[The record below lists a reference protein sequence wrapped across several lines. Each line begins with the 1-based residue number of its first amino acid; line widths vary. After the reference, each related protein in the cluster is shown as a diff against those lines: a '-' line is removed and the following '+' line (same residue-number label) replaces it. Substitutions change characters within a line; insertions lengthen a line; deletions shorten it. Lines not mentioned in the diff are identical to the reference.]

1 MRLFIIPFTQKKAEP
16 PKAEAEAEEKK
27 ESPKKE
33 SKLKLKKAPKAEDDA
48 PAQPPAKRKIE
59 DEPAEKPAKKS
70 PAKRSPAKVAKTDAP
85 AAGGSSADAAAA
97 EPMEVEAAAAKP
109 EEKAAEVTAKAEP
122 LAAEQQQQPIVP
134 PPPNKPAKPPKEVKE
149 ISPDD
154 FFNMFSSSSAR
165 KTPPPTTAAAASSDL
180 GKRRRDEEAAAD
192 DEGGDAA
199 AGGPSKQQQPP
210 PPPETA
216 AANKKAP
223 MPTASPSPP
232 LDSPMAAAAAK
243 KEPSGEGGG
252 GSSSSSSK
260 QKVEVKK
267 EKKEKK
273 AAAESTPAAA
283 EKAAPAS
290 AAASPA
296 AAASAA
302 GSSPATGED
311 QKDDIFDEPAPP
323 PPKKWHPGMIMS
335 APPNKGNKT
344 YPVGK
349 KNCLTYKDGKG
360 NVQPLIFV
368 MTGVLDS
375 LEREECEAMIK
386 KYGGKVTG
394 SISGKTNYLLLGT
407 DERGMPMEGGK
418 ATKAKTMPN
427 CKILDEDG
435 FLDILRNS
443 CPQPAAAAAPPPAPS
458 AAPVKS
464 EVKSEKAVG
473 GAGASS
479 SSASAQQQP
488 ALPAL
493 PKPEGAEALWAEKYR
508 PMAVEHL
515 VGNSD
520 HVRRLGNWLKTWED
534 ENAKLLMRQGEKKEK
549 GGKKE
554 ESSFMKA
561 ALLSG
566 PPGVG
571 KTSTAKV
578 LLKHFGYD
586 IVELNAS
593 DTRSE
598 KAIKSMAGDMVGNQ
612 SIADFATA
620 EGVGGKGF
628 KGKNGKMALIMDEV
642 DGMSAGDR
650 GGVGMLVKII
660 ADAKMPVICICND
673 RQSQK
678 LKSLANHC
686 LDLRFRRPANGEIKS
701 ALRRVVASEGYH
713 DVDEA
718 VLDKLA
724 ESCNADI
731 RQMLNL
737 LQIWRPR
744 DGAAK
749 LDGET
754 VQNNLKS
761 AFKDLDVGPWDV
773 ADRFFK
779 AGNEDFE
786 QKLRYYFVDN
796 SMTPLLVHENYLS
809 CQPFLPQRFM
819 QAPPKFQD
827 NWKFNQL
834 AQAGDFLANGDV
846 ISQKVM
852 GSQNFALMPLHGA
865 LSCVAPGAMMKG
877 NGPGRLQFPSWLGR
891 NSTATKRQRL
901 LREATSHM
909 SGTISAS
916 KCEVRQSYIPV
927 LRNALLKP
935 LVKDGVGGVEEV
947 LDLLDEY
954 GLTKDDFDAVMEM
967 ELLSE
972 GNAKAAFSAVSAATK
987 SALTRKYNQRHAEPK
1002 NVPKKAKKQSAGEKA
1017 ALKRLTED
1025 GEYEDDGP
1033 DDEGEESEEEDD
1045 EQPAAA
1051 AAKPSG
1057 SSKAAGKQPV
1067 GKGKARA

>member
-1 MRLFIIPFTQKKAEP
+1 MY
-16 PKAEAEAEEKK
+16 
-27 ESPKKE
+27 
-33 SKLKLKKAPKAEDDA
+33 DA
-48 PAQPPAKRKIE
+48 GTFNLVWYGRTNDHASTDTNKFYFSGLPT
-59 DEPAEKPAKKS
+59 
-70 PAKRSPAKVAKTDAP
+70 TDATKKFAVFP
-85 AAGGSSADAAAA
+85 TSGVATVLSTGFAHSASGLVHPAGGFDPANSTA
-97 EPMEVEAAAAKP
+97 
-109 EEKAAEVTAKAEP
+109 VTARFARGTTTVYTSYDTSCPE
-122 LAAEQQQQPIVP
+122 AGIDHT
-134 PPPNKPAKPPKEVKE
+134 PKELIMNACLAK
-149 ISPDD
+149 
-154 FFNMFSSSSAR
+154 
-165 KTPPPTTAAAASSDL
+165 
-180 GKRRRDEEAAAD
+180 
-192 DEGGDAA
+192 GD
-199 AGGPSKQQQPP
+199 
-210 PPPETA
+210 
-216 AANKKAP
+216 
-223 MPTASPSPP
+223 
-232 LDSPMAAAAAK
+232 
-243 KEPSGEGGG
+243 
-252 GSSSSSSK
+252 
-260 QKVEVKK
+260 KV
-267 EKKEKK
+267 
-273 AAAESTPAAA
+273 
-283 EKAAPAS
+283 
-290 AAASPA
+290 
-296 AAASAA
+296 
-302 GSSPATGED
+302 
-311 QKDDIFDEPAPP
+311 F
-323 PPKKWHPGMIMS
+323 
-335 APPNKGNKT
+335 
-344 YPVGK
+344 Y
-349 KNCLTYKDGKG
+349 
-360 NVQPLIFV
+360 
-368 MTGVLDS
+368 
-375 LEREECEAMIK
+375 
-386 KYGGKVTG
+386 
-394 SISGKTNYLLLGT
+394 
-407 DERGMPMEGGK
+407 
-418 ATKAKTMPN
+418 
-427 CKILDEDG
+427 
-435 FLDILRNS
+435 
-443 CPQPAAAAAPPPAPS
+443 
-458 AAPVKS
+458 
-464 EVKSEKAVG
+464 
-473 GAGASS
+473 
-479 SSASAQQQP
+479 
-488 ALPAL
+488 
-493 PKPEGAEALWAEKYR
+493 
-508 PMAVEHL
+508 
-515 VGNSD
+515 
-520 HVRRLGNWLKTWED
+520 
-534 ENAKLLMRQGEKKEK
+534 
-549 GGKKE
+549 
-554 ESSFMKA
+554 KA

-578 LLKHFGYD
+578 VLKHAGYD

-834 AQAGDFLANGDV
+834 AQAGDFLATGDV

-916 KCEVRQSYIPV
+916 KCSRSV
-927 LRNALLKP
+927 
-935 LVKDGVGGVEEV
+935 GV
-947 LDLLDEY
+947 
-954 GLTKDDFDAVMEM
+954 
-967 ELLSE
+967 
-972 GNAKAAFSAVSAATK
+972 
-987 SALTRKYNQRHAEPK
+987 
-1002 NVPKKAKKQSAGEKA
+1002 
-1017 ALKRLTED
+1017 
-1025 GEYEDDGP
+1025 
-1033 DDEGEESEEEDD
+1033 
-1045 EQPAAA
+1045 
-1051 AAKPSG
+1051 
-1057 SSKAAGKQPV
+1057 
-1067 GKGKARA
+1067 